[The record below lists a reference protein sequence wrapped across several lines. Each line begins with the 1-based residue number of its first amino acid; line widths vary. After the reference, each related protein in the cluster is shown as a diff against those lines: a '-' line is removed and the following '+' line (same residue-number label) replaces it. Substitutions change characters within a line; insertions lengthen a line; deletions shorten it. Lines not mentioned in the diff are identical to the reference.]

1 MPGQQEKCFL
11 CGKIGHFAADCRGNA
26 DKQISELQAMNDT
39 PIHKKKYQVQF
50 RIYKWF
56 FDMLS

>member
-1 MPGQQEKCFL
+1 MPGQQEKCFH

-26 DKQISELQAMNDT
+26 DKQTSELQAMNDT

-50 RIYKWF
+50 RSANGF
-56 FDMLS
+56 